1 MRVRNKFE
9 LEITIC
15 KWENLVHFS
24 FLFCMIS
31 VLKRPSEVLNVKSP
45 CKLQRPMLVIYFIG
59 ILLPAVFNKAFGSHM
74 DNNLFQSHVGY
85 YLLPMIF
92 YFMNNL

>member
-1 MRVRNKFE
+1 
-9 LEITIC
+9 
-15 KWENLVHFS
+15 
-24 FLFCMIS
+24 
-31 VLKRPSEVLNVKSP
+31 
-45 CKLQRPMLVIYFIG
+45 MLVIYFIG

-92 YFMNNL
+92 YFMNNLWKYLVEVTKNQS